1 MAVQQIFQVHFS
13 IKEMFP
19 VAQFRAVGIH
29 DGAHMNR
36 VIHLAQR
43 TTPQIIMQMHGMIS
57 LELETAQQM
66 VHQV

>member
-1 MAVQQIFQVHFS
+1 VQQIFQGHFS

-19 VAQFRAVGIH
+19 AAQFRALGTH
-29 DGAHMNR
+29 DGAQMNR
-36 VIHLAQR
+36 VIHLAQK
-43 TTPQIIMQMHGMIS
+43 TTPQIIMQMHGTIS

>member
-1 MAVQQIFQVHFS
+1 
-13 IKEMFP
+13 MFP

-29 DGAHMNR
+29 DGAQMNR